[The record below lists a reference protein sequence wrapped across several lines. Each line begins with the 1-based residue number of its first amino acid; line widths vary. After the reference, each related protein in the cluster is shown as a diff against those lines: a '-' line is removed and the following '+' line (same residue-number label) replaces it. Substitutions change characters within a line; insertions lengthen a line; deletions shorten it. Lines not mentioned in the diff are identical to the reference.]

1 MQRDDGVI
9 STFLLLCTE
18 LWKKRNYLKNAK
30 NIFSIFIKFKEILYE
45 LEFVYQ
51 TLNNFL
57 AFQKKKKRVTFWRKV
72 VIC

>member
-9 STFLLLCTE
+9 STYLLLCTE
-18 LWKKRNYLKNAK
+18 LWKKETKYLKNAK

-57 AFQKKKKRVTFWRKV
+57 AFQKKKKVTFWRKV